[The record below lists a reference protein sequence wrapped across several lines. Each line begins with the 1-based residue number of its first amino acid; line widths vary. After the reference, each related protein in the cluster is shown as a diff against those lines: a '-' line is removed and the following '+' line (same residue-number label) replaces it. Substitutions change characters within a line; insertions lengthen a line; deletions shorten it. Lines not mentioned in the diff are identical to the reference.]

1 MSQVTKKALAAS
13 LKKLLSKKT
22 LDKITVVEL
31 TADCGVNRQTFYYH
45 FKDIYDLA
53 EWVVLCEAET
63 VLSEEMTFET
73 WKQDTLR
80 VFNAALENKSLALNA
95 YRSLRREQMERYL
108 YKVLFNQFIKI
119 LNEKTL
125 ELKLNVSEEE
135 RKFLADILK
144 HIFVG
149 CLLDWIRR
157 GLLDDPQVIVN
168 RLGTAMDGVI
178 LRAMRRFDAQKSTT

>member
-1 MSQVTKKALAAS
+1 MSQVMKKALAAS
-13 LKKLLSKKT
+13 LKKLLAQKP

-31 TADCGVNRQTFYYH
+31 TKDCGVNRQTFYYH

-53 EWVVLCEAET
+53 EWVVLCEAEA

-80 VFNAALENKSLALNA
+80 IFNAALRNKPLALNA
-95 YRSLRREQMERYL
+95 YRSLRRDQMERYL

-119 LNEKTL
+119 LNEKVE
-125 ELKLNVSEEE
+125 ELGLRVSEDE
-135 RKFLADILK
+135 RKFLADMLK

-157 GLLDDPQVIVN
+157 GMNENPQLIVD
-168 RLGTAMDGVI
+168 RLGLVMDGVI
-178 LRAMRRFDAQKSTT
+178 IHGIERFDAQK